1 MLPEVFVTRQ
11 RFLMLG
17 LAIVLSQFAG
27 CSSAPSVANSDP
39 TKAKEIATTILDA
52 WKNGETMESLKQKT
66 PPMFAVIDLWKDGSK
81 LNSYEFV
88 GDGEMVGPNVR
99 FQVRFNCQDKAG
111 KKVDKTI
118 KYLVTT
124 TPAITFIKEDG

>member
-1 MLPEVFVTRQ
+1 MHCRTLVTRKL
-11 RFLMLG
+11 FLG
-17 LAIVLSQFAG
+17 LSLCIVLSSVIG
-27 CSSAPSVANSDP
+27 CSNAPSVSSSDP
-39 TKAKEIATTILDA
+39 NKAKEIATTILDA

>member
-1 MLPEVFVTRQ
+1 MHGSFMATRIP
-11 RFLMLG
+11 FLSLG
-17 LAIVLSQFAG
+17 LPIVLLSILG
-27 CSSAPSVANSDP
+27 CTGAPSVSNSDP
-39 TKAKEIATTILDA
+39 TKAKEIAITILDA
-52 WKNGETMESLKQKT
+52 WKEGETMESLKQKT

-81 LNSYEFV
+81 LNSYEII
-88 GDGEMVGPNVR
+88 GEGEMVGPNIR

>member
-1 MLPEVFVTRQ
+1 MATRIP
-11 RFLMLG
+11 FLSLG
-17 LAIVLSQFAG
+17 LPIVLLSILG
-27 CSSAPSVANSDP
+27 CTGAPSVSNSDP
-39 TKAKEIATTILDA
+39 TKAKEIAITILDA
-52 WKNGETMESLKQKT
+52 WKQGETMESLKQKT

-81 LNSYEFV
+81 LNSYEII
-88 GDGEMVGPNVR
+88 GEGEMVGPNIR

>member
-1 MLPEVFVTRQ
+1 MHCRTLVTRK
-11 RFLMLG
+11 RFLG
-17 LAIVLSQFAG
+17 LSLCIVLSSVIG
-27 CSSAPSVANSDP
+27 CSSAPSVSSSDP
-39 TKAKEIATTILDA
+39 NKAKEVAKTILDA

-66 PPMFAVIDLWKDGSK
+66 PPMFAVIDLWKDGCS
-81 LNSYEFV
+81 LTSYEFV

-99 FQVRFNCQDKAG
+99 FQVRFICQDKAG

>member
-1 MLPEVFVTRQ
+1 MLHRAMVTRTS
-11 RFLMLG
+11 FLAVG
-17 LAIVLSQFAG
+17 LLILLSHFSG

-39 TKAKEIATTILDA
+39 ARAKEIATTILDA
-52 WKNGETMESLKQKT
+52 WKNGESMESLKQKT
-66 PPMFAVIDLWKDGSK
+66 PPMFAVIDLWKDGCK
-81 LNSYEFV
+81 LNSYEIV